1 MTSNSCCYSMI
12 ELTNTDKL
20 CFFRGRYDY
29 EEVESEG
36 ANKMVDR
43 LRALVSTDRAQ
54 LIGKDLG
61 NGFVVKDGDD
71 FEYTDPIDGSVSKK
85 QASGQ
90 ILCFRWTFSGL
101 FSSLFGAG
109 CSFAQ
114 DHAYNHGHELTV
126 NVYR

>member
-1 MTSNSCCYSMI
+1 
-12 ELTNTDKL
+12 
-20 CFFRGRYDY
+20 
-29 EEVESEG
+29 
-36 ANKMVDR
+36 MVDR

-90 ILCFRWTFSGL
+90 FFFFSNGHFRDCFLL
-101 FSSLFGAG
+101 FLKLAVQLHHTMHTIMTMYLPSMCTDEIG
-109 CSFAQ
+109 CS
-114 DHAYNHGHELTV
+114 HYL
-126 NVYR
+126 